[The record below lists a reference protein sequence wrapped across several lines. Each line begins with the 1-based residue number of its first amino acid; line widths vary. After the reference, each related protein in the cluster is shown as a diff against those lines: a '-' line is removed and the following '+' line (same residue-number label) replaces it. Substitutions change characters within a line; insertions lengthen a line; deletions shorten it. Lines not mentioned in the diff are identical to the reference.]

1 MNPSS
6 RPAATAVED
15 RLFGAL
21 TVLRVIV
28 LLNAIG
34 LNIYRHGTFDHPA
47 WAVACVAGMVVWSAL
62 ASWAYGRPEQ
72 RTVLLLVADL
82 TIAVCLV
89 LATSWVKAPDFSA
102 TIPGSWIVAAL
113 LAWAI
118 HLRVWGGFGA
128 GLVLAVADL
137 ALRQELRASDYGN
150 AFLLVLSGTI
160 VGYLCGSLQQMA
172 AERDAAERETAAAA
186 ERARLARIVHDGVL
200 QVLALVQRRGQELGG
215 AAGELGELAGE
226 QEREL
231 RRLIRAQSS
240 VVVGADVVD
249 LASALAQLESI
260 PDVTVSTPG
269 VPIEM
274 AASTAHEIVAAVRA
288 CLDNVKAHAGDH
300 ASAWVLLQADAD
312 RVEVSVRDDGP
323 GIPAGRIAVA
333 AADGRLGISESI
345 RGRIIALG
353 GTTDLLTG
361 DSGTEWEIVVPRH
374 HLPLAPGGRHE

>member
-1 MNPSS
+1 VNPSS
-6 RPAATAVED
+6 RVAATAVED

-21 TVLRVIV
+21 AVLRVIV
-28 LLNAIG
+28 LLNAVG
-34 LNIYRHGTFDHPA
+34 LNIYRHGTFEHPA
-47 WAVACVAGMVVWSAL
+47 WAVACVVGMVVWSAF
-62 ASWAYGRPEQ
+62 AWWAYGRPER
-72 RTVLLLVADL
+72 RTVLLLVADM
-82 TIAVCLV
+82 TIAVTLV
-89 LATSWVKAPDFSA
+89 LATSWVKAPDFTA
-102 TIPGSWIVAAL
+102 TIPGSWVVAAL

-118 HLRVWGGFGA
+118 HVRLWGGFAA

-160 VGYLCGSLQQMA
+160 VGYLCGSLQTMA

-200 QVLALVQRRGQELGG
+200 QVLALVQRRGHELGG
-215 AAGELGELAGE
+215 AAEELGELAGE

-240 VVVGADVVD
+240 VAVGADTVD
-249 LASALAQLESI
+249 LASTLSQLESI
-260 PDVTVSTPG
+260 PAVTVSTPG
-269 VPIEM
+269 APVEM
-274 AASTAHEIVAAVRA
+274 PARTAHELVAAVRA
-288 CLDNVKAHAGDH
+288 CLDNVKAHAGDD

-323 GIPAGRIAVA
+323 GIPAGRVDAA

-345 RGRIIALG
+345 RGRIAALG
-353 GTTDLLTG
+353 GTTDLLAG
-361 DSGTEWEIVVPRH
+361 ASGTEWEIVVPRRSIS
-374 HLPLAPGGRHE
+374 LAQDGRHG